1 MHVTGSEIRNIYE
14 TYNCHTVCRLLKVC
28 KNKNKIPLHIKP
40 KLPVVCIYTHVIC
53 QIETLLSSGKAVVL
67 ASVLTIPKQY
77 NTSEII
83 LILHLTDMPN
93 TYKIVV
99 NDIVIYS

>member
-1 MHVTGSEIRNIYE
+1 MSIIKSPQEKKNIF
-14 TYNCHTVCRLLKVC
+14 
-28 KNKNKIPLHIKP
+28 PLHIKP
-40 KLPVVCIYTHVIC
+40 KLHVVCIYTHVIC
-53 QIETLLSSGKAVVL
+53 KIETLLSSGK

-83 LILHLTDMPN
+83 LILHLTDIPN

-99 NDIVIYS
+99 IDLVSSTCHGP

>member
-1 MHVTGSEIRNIYE
+1 MSIIKS
-14 TYNCHTVCRLLKVC
+14 LQKQ
-28 KNKNKIPLHIKP
+28 KKFPLHIKP